1 MKILST
7 SDYNSN
13 NAWGFGGAI
22 GKLTLVESSDG
33 TRWRVLRGT
42 CYYRHLKSSKACWA
56 QQVLDTPEGTR
67 FGPKAFDLH
76 ECKSNPGRLPADVF
90 GFARTGKVPTK

>member
-22 GKLTLVESSDG
+22 GTLSEVESSDG
-33 TRWRVLRGT
+33 TRWRVLRGKA
-42 CYYRHLKSSKACWA
+42 YYRHLSPTRACWA
-56 QQVLDTPEGTR
+56 QQVIVSPEELR
-67 FGPKAFDLH
+67 FGPKHLDLH
-76 ECKSNPGRLPADVF
+76 EQRCPEGVPSDVF
-90 GFARTGKVPTK
+90 AFARTGKASTE